1 MEEESLSCT
10 INSMSRFISAN
21 SRFAKALSIRSDDVE
36 WRYFMDCFGKRTDWS
51 NFRKQMELNDAF
63 MFDTKLKR
71 RKGRK
76 FDCTLVCTKIDVNRF
91 SVTVTRTDP

>member
-36 WRYFMDCFGKRTDWS
+36 WRYFMDCFGKRNDWS
-51 NFRKQMELNDAF
+51 DFRKQMELNDAF
-63 MFDTKLKR
+63 IFNTKLKR
-71 RKGRK
+71 RQGRK
-76 FDCTLVCTKIDVNRF
+76 FDCTLVCTKIDTNRF
-91 SVTVTRTDP
+91 SVTLTRTAP